1 MAAFKL
7 PTIYPITDSGLSGL
21 SHSEQIVLFAEGGAS
36 LVQIRD
42 KDASSSDLFETVRDC
57 IKQNS
62 IRVIINDRVD
72 IAMMTGTSGVHLGQE
87 DLPPLEA
94 RKLLGRDA
102 IIGFSTHTIEQAEA
116 ALELPVDYIAFGPIF
131 PTATKRDHEEV
142 VGLEMLRKMR
152 SRIGDFPLVAVGGI
166 NLENLVDV
174 IEAGADSVAMISA
187 LVSDSAKVVQNMRIA
202 TRLAENAKKG

>member
-1 MAAFKL
+1 
-7 PTIYPITDSGLSGL
+7 
-21 SHSEQIVLFAEGGAS
+21 
-36 LVQIRD
+36 
-42 KDASSSDLFETVRDC
+42 
-57 IKQNS
+57 
-62 IRVIINDRVD
+62 
-72 IAMMTGTSGVHLGQE
+72 MMTGTSGVHLGQD

>member
-7 PTIYPITDSGLSGL
+7 PTIYPITDSALSGL

-72 IAMMTGTSGVHLGQE
+72 IAMMTGTSGVHLGQD

-131 PTATKRDHEEV
+131 PTATKRNHEEV

>member
-7 PTIYPITDSGLSGL
+7 PTIYPITDSALSGL

-72 IAMMTGTSGVHLGQE
+72 IAMMTGTSGVHLGQD

-102 IIGFSTHTIEQAEA
+102 IIGFSTHTIEQSEA